1 MTLPSIALQIQT
13 LPDNP
18 GVYQY
23 YDKDGKILYVGKAKN
38 LKKRV
43 SSYFNKIH
51 DTAKTNVLV
60 KKIVTIKHIVVPTE
74 TDALLLE
81 NNLIK
86 TLQPRYNVLL
96 RDDKSYPWLCIKK
109 EPFSRIF
116 STRRMVKDG
125 SEYFGPYTSFKT
137 VNTILDLIKE
147 LYPLRTCN
155 FDLSANN
162 IESGK
167 FKVCLEYHIGNCKG
181 PCEGYE
187 TVAEY
192 QKQVDAIR
200 EILKGNF
207 KESMKDFKRLMVEL
221 AQEMRFEEAQKIKE
235 KFSKITNRVLR
246 LSIRKSPILM
256 CFRLFRTKARLMSIF
271 YKFPTDQ
278 LFVLTPWKSKRNWKK
293 PTKNYWN

>member
-1 MTLPSIALQIQT
+1 MQKPSLELQIQT

-23 YDKDGKILYVGKAKN
+23 YDKDEKILYVGKAKN

-96 RDDKSYPWLCIKK
+96 RDDKSYPWICIKK

-137 VNTILDLIKE
+137 VHTILDLIKE

-155 FDLSANN
+155 YDLSESN
-162 IESGK
+162 INSGK

-181 PCEGYE
+181 PCEGIE
-187 TVAEY
+187 PLEDY
-192 QKQVDAIR
+192 QRQVDAIR
-200 EILKGNF
+200 EGKHERFQKFN
-207 KESMKDFKRLMVEL
+207 ESVCS
-221 AQEMRFEEAQKIKE
+221 RFT
-235 KFSKITNRVLR
+235 F
-246 LSIRKSPILM
+246 
-256 CFRLFRTKARLMSIF
+256 
-271 YKFPTDQ
+271 
-278 LFVLTPWKSKRNWKK
+278 
-293 PTKNYWN
+293 